1 MMRGEFDSSIPPS
14 ATTLDLPTIP
24 AAKRK
29 RFIPGKLSSA
39 DFKKCS
45 EPWALSSIVEWI
57 KDLGED
63 ETDLREQTLVDG
75 IVALFTNKVPTM
87 NTADAETLASRA
99 VEDMLESG
107 AVVKE
112 EEWVKFGQGSL
123 TGVLW
128 QLTGTGCYSQRLH
141 TYETPGRCYAHHCM
155 RTLKKVNLATHGVE
169 PRQRTEDWATFY
181 KLKKEDLEKM
191 PRKEVERQNI
201 LHEIVTTEDSYMEYL
216 DILRHVYRDG
226 LQNYSPPII
235 KEDKLKKFISQV
247 FGKADRVKK
256 ANEDHLLAQ
265 LKYRQVEQGPWIVG
279 FSDIFRE
286 WIRKAKH
293 VYIEYAASFPNANF
307 MVRREAERNI
317 LFKQFL
323 DQARDNKQ
331 SQRLS
336 WDTFLKAPIT
346 RLQRYGLLLG
356 TVYKNMPQDSEERS
370 NLQIAIN
377 EIKAVT
383 LECDA
388 KVAEMGKKVDLDEL
402 SNKLSLRKEMRDVD
416 LRLNDLGREVIYR
429 GDLQRTGNNRFTWL
443 DTHAIL
449 FDHFLILAKTT
460 TVRDA
465 VGGLKYER
473 YDVSKVPIP
482 MDLLVLES
490 VVDDPIQKSSV
501 KGIGAV
507 ATVTTRAPAPVDP
520 RMARTMS
527 AAGPGPGTLSH
538 TKTDSSIASIT
549 STSSGKT
556 IVTNTVLEGPKDEKV
571 MYPFRVKHL
580 GKSEV
585 YTLYAPT
592 ARDRSEW
599 CEKIIEAKTKHAAS
613 LFAQNAEP
621 FRLRVLADAAFAFDS
636 LSASPKSLLIRG
648 TPLDRAIR
656 DVEKRYEQNGRPGP
670 VCRAAV
676 NCATTFNQPYG
687 KLWCAIGTDY
697 GVYISE
703 YDNPRGWTRVRPCP
717 LSLSS
722 DWRHAD
728 SF

>member
-1 MMRGEFDSSIPPS
+1 
-14 ATTLDLPTIP
+14 
-24 AAKRK
+24 
-29 RFIPGKLSSA
+29 
-39 DFKKCS
+39 
-45 EPWALSSIVEWI
+45 
-57 KDLGED
+57 
-63 ETDLREQTLVDG
+63 
-75 IVALFTNKVPTM
+75 
-87 NTADAETLASRA
+87 
-99 VEDMLESG
+99 
-107 AVVKE
+107 
-112 EEWVKFGQGSL
+112 
-123 TGVLW
+123 
-128 QLTGTGCYSQRLH
+128 
-141 TYETPGRCYAHHCM
+141 
-155 RTLKKVNLATHGVE
+155 
-169 PRQRTEDWATFY
+169 
-181 KLKKEDLEKM
+181 
-191 PRKEVERQNI
+191 
-201 LHEIVTTEDSYMEYL
+201 
-216 DILRHVYRDG
+216 
-226 LQNYSPPII
+226 
-235 KEDKLKKFISQV
+235 
-247 FGKADRVKK
+247 
-256 ANEDHLLAQ
+256 
-265 LKYRQVEQGPWIVG
+265 
-279 FSDIFRE
+279 
-286 WIRKAKH
+286 
-293 VYIEYAASFPNANF
+293 
-307 MVRREAERNI
+307 
-317 LFKQFL
+317 
-323 DQARDNKQ
+323 
-331 SQRLS
+331 
-336 WDTFLKAPIT
+336 
-346 RLQRYGLLLG
+346 
-356 TVYKNMPQDSEERS
+356 
-370 NLQIAIN
+370 
-377 EIKAVT
+377 
-383 LECDA
+383 
-388 KVAEMGKKVDLDEL
+388 
-402 SNKLSLRKEMRDVD
+402 
-416 LRLNDLGREVIYR
+416 
-429 GDLQRTGNNRFTWL
+429 
-443 DTHAIL
+443 
-449 FDHFLILAKTT
+449 
-460 TVRDA
+460 
-465 VGGLKYER
+465 
-473 YDVSKVPIP
+473 

-703 YDNPRGWTRVRPCP
+703 YDNPRGWTRVRPCS